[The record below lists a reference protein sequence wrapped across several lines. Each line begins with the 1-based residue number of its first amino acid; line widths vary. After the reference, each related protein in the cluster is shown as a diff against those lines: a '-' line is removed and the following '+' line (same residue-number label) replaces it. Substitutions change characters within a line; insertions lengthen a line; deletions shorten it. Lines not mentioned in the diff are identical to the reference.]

1 MKDRRIKQSPRGAV
15 PWDETYERREHPY
28 TYYKERSISMVRTI
42 MCIVFTIALF
52 VLFGWSYMLLY
63 MPTAKPVEQ
72 IKEEQTVDMGIW
84 SEDNQG
90 NSLAGKGDDIE
101 HFRGN

>member
-1 MKDRRIKQSPRGAV
+1 
-15 PWDETYERREHPY
+15 
-28 TYYKERSISMVRTI
+28 
-42 MCIVFTIALF
+42 
-52 VLFGWSYMLLY
+52 MLLY